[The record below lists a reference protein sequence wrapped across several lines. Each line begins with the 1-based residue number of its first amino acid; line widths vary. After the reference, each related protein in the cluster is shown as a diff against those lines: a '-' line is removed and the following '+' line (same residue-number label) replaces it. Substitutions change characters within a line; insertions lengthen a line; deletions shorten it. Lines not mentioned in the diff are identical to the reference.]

1 MAAPKKV
8 PAPPQPKPVD
18 AKTAEQIR
26 NEARGKANVAQAAQN
41 IRNIALGKATVNQAV
56 KNTKKDV
63 VKEDKFVPKDTTD
76 TTDTTLTTGIDSATQ
91 AELDRLKEEL
101 AALRGERST
110 ASAAATAEKRQSV
123 YDFIRTRAEELGI
136 GVAIADRIIDLVAQ
150 QGYSL
155 RAVDI
160 EIQTTPEYKARFAGI
175 EKYKKNFA
183 SDIAAGKKAAQ
194 PTPAEYIERVMRQIS
209 FDIIDPLI
217 SEEFTPKSTPAM
229 PIIGV
234 HSKEQSDA
242 INLIKT
248 FYLKFPQYRWF
259 TFRDLRGLSEKE
271 FANSLR
277 DCFLSV
283 WIDDH
288 SGFGTFPL
296 ESMKS
301 NVPVIGKVPNLS
313 PDWMSEENGI
323 WVTDQTLLPDLV
335 ADYAQNWLEDNIDP
349 QIFEK
354 MKETVERYTDKQKF
368 ESTVVSLFEGY
379 LTTRADSFENQISKT
394 EE

>member
-1 MAAPKKV
+1 MENQLQDKV
-8 PAPPQPKPVD
+8 KQSITILREKQARIYFLVQDTKGNAKASVRLIYQM
-18 AKTAEQIR
+18 AKTLKDNGFNPIILHEKSDYA
-26 NEARGKANVAQAAQN
+26 GVVAWMDEEYMSLPHRAIEGQN
-41 IRNIALGKATVNQAV
+41 LEISPEDFLVIPEVFGFVMDQVKQLPCAKIVLTQQYAHMLETLQPGQTWNQFGFL
-56 KNTKKDV
+56 KCI
-63 VKEDKFVPKDTTD
+63 TT
-76 TTDTTLTTGIDSATQ
+76 SSKQ
-91 AELDRLKEEL
+91 K
-101 AALRGERST
+101 
-110 ASAAATAEKRQSV
+110 
-123 YDFIRTRAEELGI
+123 
-136 GVAIADRIIDLVAQ
+136 
-150 QGYSL
+150 
-155 RAVDI
+155 
-160 EIQTTPEYKARFAGI
+160 
-175 EKYKKNFA
+175 
-183 SDIAAGKKAAQ
+183 
-194 PTPAEYIERVMRQIS
+194 EYIERVMRQVS

-217 SEEFTPKSTPAM
+217 GEEFTPKTIPAM

-234 HSKEQSDA
+234 HTKEQSDA

-313 PDWMSEENGI
+313 PDWMSEDNGI

-349 QIFEK
+349 QIYEK
-354 MKETVERYTDKQKF
+354 MKETVERYTDKQTF
-368 ESTVVSLFEGY
+368 ESSIVSLFDGY
-379 LTTRADSFENQISKT
+379 LTARADAFENQISKT

>member
-1 MAAPKKV
+1 MENQLQDKV
-8 PAPPQPKPVD
+8 KQSITIGREKQARIYFLVQDTKGNAKASVRLIYQM
-18 AKTAEQIR
+18 AKTLKDNGFNPIILHEKSDYA
-26 NEARGKANVAQAAQN
+26 GVVAWLDEEYMSLPHRAIEGQN
-41 IRNIALGKATVNQAV
+41 LEISPEDFLVIPEVFGFVMDQVKQLPCAKIVLTQQYAHMLETLQPGQTWNQFGFL
-56 KNTKKDV
+56 KCI
-63 VKEDKFVPKDTTD
+63 TT
-76 TTDTTLTTGIDSATQ
+76 SSKQ
-91 AELDRLKEEL
+91 K
-101 AALRGERST
+101 
-110 ASAAATAEKRQSV
+110 
-123 YDFIRTRAEELGI
+123 
-136 GVAIADRIIDLVAQ
+136 
-150 QGYSL
+150 
-155 RAVDI
+155 
-160 EIQTTPEYKARFAGI
+160 
-175 EKYKKNFA
+175 
-183 SDIAAGKKAAQ
+183 
-194 PTPAEYIERVMRQIS
+194 EYIERVMRQVS
-209 FDIIDPLI
+209 FDTIDPLI
-217 SEEFTPKSTPAM
+217 SEEFTPKTTPAM

-234 HSKEQSDA
+234 HTKEQSDA

-313 PDWMSEENGI
+313 PDWMSEDNGI

-349 QIFEK
+349 QIYEK
-354 MKETVERYTDKQKF
+354 MKETVERYTDKQTF
-368 ESTVVSLFEGY
+368 ESSIVSLFDGY
-379 LTTRADSFENQISKT
+379 LTARADAFENQISKT

>member
-1 MAAPKKV
+1 MENQLQEKV
-8 PAPPQPKPVD
+8 KQSIKILREKQARIYFLVQDTKGNAKASTRLIYQM
-18 AKTAEQIR
+18 AKTLKDNGFNPIILHEKSDYAGVVAWLDEEYMSLPHRAIEGQNLEISPEDFLVIPEIFGFVMEQVKQLPCAKIVFTQQYAHML
-26 NEARGKANVAQAAQN
+26 ETLQPGQ
-41 IRNIALGKATVNQAV
+41 TWNQFGFL
-56 KNTKKDV
+56 KCI
-63 VKEDKFVPKDTTD
+63 TT
-76 TTDTTLTTGIDSATQ
+76 SSKQ
-91 AELDRLKEEL
+91 K
-101 AALRGERST
+101 
-110 ASAAATAEKRQSV
+110 
-123 YDFIRTRAEELGI
+123 
-136 GVAIADRIIDLVAQ
+136 
-150 QGYSL
+150 
-155 RAVDI
+155 
-160 EIQTTPEYKARFAGI
+160 
-175 EKYKKNFA
+175 
-183 SDIAAGKKAAQ
+183 
-194 PTPAEYIERVMRQIS
+194 EYIERVMRQVS

-217 SEEFTPKSTPAM
+217 TEEFTPKTTPAM

-234 HSKEQSDA
+234 HTKEQSDA

-277 DCFLSV
+277 ECFLSV

-313 PDWMSEENGI
+313 PDWMSEDNGI

-349 QIFEK
+349 QIYEK
-354 MKETVERYTDKQKF
+354 MKQTVERYTDKQKF
-368 ESTVVSLFEGY
+368 ESSIVSLFDGY
-379 LTTRADSFENQISKT
+379 LTTRADAFENQISKT

>member
-1 MAAPKKV
+1 MENQLQDKV
-8 PAPPQPKPVD
+8 KQSIKILRDKQSRIYFLVQDTKGNAKASVRLIYQM
-18 AKTAEQIR
+18 AKTLKDNGFNPIILHEKSDYA
-26 NEARGKANVAQAAQN
+26 GVVAWLDEEYMSIPHRAIEGQN
-41 IRNIALGKATVNQAV
+41 LEISPEDFLVIPEIFGYVMDQVKQLPCAKIVLTQQYAHMLETLQPGQTWNQFGFL
-56 KNTKKDV
+56 KCI
-63 VKEDKFVPKDTTD
+63 TT
-76 TTDTTLTTGIDSATQ
+76 SSKQ
-91 AELDRLKEEL
+91 K
-101 AALRGERST
+101 
-110 ASAAATAEKRQSV
+110 
-123 YDFIRTRAEELGI
+123 
-136 GVAIADRIIDLVAQ
+136 
-150 QGYSL
+150 
-155 RAVDI
+155 
-160 EIQTTPEYKARFAGI
+160 
-175 EKYKKNFA
+175 
-183 SDIAAGKKAAQ
+183 
-194 PTPAEYIERVMRQIS
+194 EYIERVMRQIS
-209 FDIIDPLI
+209 FDIVDPLI
-217 SEEFTPKSTPAM
+217 GEEFRPKSTPAM

-288 SGFGTFPL
+288 SAFGTFPL

-313 PDWMSEENGI
+313 PDWMSEDNGI

-354 MKETVERYTDKQKF
+354 NGKIIRPDKPAF
-368 ESTVVSLFEGY
+368 CYNAPHF
-379 LTTRADSFENQISKT
+379 
-394 EE
+394 

>member
-1 MAAPKKV
+1 MENQLQDKV
-8 PAPPQPKPVD
+8 KQSITILREKQARIYFLVQDTKGNAKASVRLIYQM
-18 AKTAEQIR
+18 AKTLKDNGFNPIILHEKSDYA
-26 NEARGKANVAQAAQN
+26 GVVAWLDEEYMSLPHRAIEGQN
-41 IRNIALGKATVNQAV
+41 LEISPEDFLVIPEVFGFVMDQVKQLPCAKIVLTQQYAHMLETLQPGQTWNQFGFL
-56 KNTKKDV
+56 KCI
-63 VKEDKFVPKDTTD
+63 TT
-76 TTDTTLTTGIDSATQ
+76 SSKQ
-91 AELDRLKEEL
+91 K
-101 AALRGERST
+101 
-110 ASAAATAEKRQSV
+110 
-123 YDFIRTRAEELGI
+123 
-136 GVAIADRIIDLVAQ
+136 
-150 QGYSL
+150 
-155 RAVDI
+155 
-160 EIQTTPEYKARFAGI
+160 
-175 EKYKKNFA
+175 
-183 SDIAAGKKAAQ
+183 
-194 PTPAEYIERVMRQIS
+194 EYIERVMRQVS

-217 SEEFTPKSTPAM
+217 GEEFTPKSTPSM

-234 HSKEQSDA
+234 HTKEQSDA

-313 PDWMSEENGI
+313 PDWMSEDNGI

-349 QIFEK
+349 QIYEK
-354 MKETVERYTDKQKF
+354 MKETVERYTDKQTF
-368 ESTVVSLFEGY
+368 ESSIVSLFDGY
-379 LTTRADSFENQISKT
+379 LTARADAFENQISKT